1 MDETVLVKTID
12 DVRVSAEGILLGLS
26 TVHVKAT
33 HNSGA
38 SNPRLVP
45 MLSDSPG
52 ILKLGLYV
60 ESNALTVMTP
70 VEAKLEFIG
79 FHRVCVQ
86 GQDNEICVD
95 VPQ

>member
-12 DVRVSAEGILLGLS
+12 DVSAGGMLPGLS
-26 TVHVKAT
+26 KVHVKAT

-38 SNPRLVP
+38 RNPRLVP
-45 MLSDSPG
+45 MPSDSPG

-60 ESNALTVMTP
+60 ESNALAIMTP
-70 VEAKLEFIG
+70 VEAELEFIG